1 MTDHWDEN
9 SELREEQVGGD
20 NWLWR
25 HKASSTGAGGE
36 GKMGRDGRHFA
47 SSPQCP
53 LTAVLSCRVCSSGG
67 SESPGD
73 PLGNPFDKA
82 ALN

>member
-1 MTDHWDEN
+1 
-9 SELREEQVGGD
+9 
-20 NWLWR
+20 
-25 HKASSTGAGGE
+25 
-36 GKMGRDGRHFA
+36 MGRDGRHFA